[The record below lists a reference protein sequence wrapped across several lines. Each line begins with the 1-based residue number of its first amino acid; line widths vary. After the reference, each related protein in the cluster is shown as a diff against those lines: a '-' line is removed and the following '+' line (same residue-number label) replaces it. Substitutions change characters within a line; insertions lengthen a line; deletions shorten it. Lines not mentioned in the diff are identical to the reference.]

1 MELDFLL
8 TTYLDEINMDIY
20 NLSFYPFN
28 INLDINNQLNLDII
42 DKFQLVLNSLN
53 LDKEKKLNLQESL
66 NYCRLNYKKCS
77 DSTKLDIND
86 SNYIKLI
93 TDIKF
98 LYQEYLKEREK
109 IKNYLYKINI
119 IKKYQELIQ
128 KDTFTIKEISDLLNQ
143 LELDEALIDEILD
156 NLIITNFLA
165 LKNEVLELYGNEY
178 VKGVEKLLNNREQEL
193 ERIKKDFEALE
204 DDEIFSDIEFDIEK
218 IENNKN
224 QFGISINDTEKGLIS
239 TIDNLISWLK
249 KEIFYLDNYL
259 EKNKIW
265 GCYEYSTIKNDF
277 QKLSEEYKNKI
288 RENLNYKKENGSS
301 VAYKNI
307 DCIVEDE
314 FTEWLAFIKEYLE
327 NLKNDIENF
336 ESKYNSEQE
345 IFFDDSTTLI
355 NFLDNCSKKENP
367 IIFWLGG
374 ADSDKAY
381 LKKELP
387 NSYQE
392 VCRDAH
398 DALGY
403 SRFPKFKKT
412 FECLRKLD
420 ENTLGNSWIHAI
432 RSLITHSFKEV
443 RIDSKKIALRIYY
456 IIYNNTV
463 IILKFDCKTRLN
475 TPEVYNAIEN
485 SMKLQ
490 SFKNLKNAL
499 INNDKKVYA
508 QYRYIER
515 LIFQDIDEKVSLND
529 SKQEKNSKKRQKNKN
544 MS

>member
-53 LDKEKKLNLQESL
+53 LDKERKSNLQESL
-66 NYCRLNYKKCS
+66 NYYRLNYKKSS
-77 DSTKLDIND
+77 DSIRLDIND

-204 DDEIFSDIEFDIEK
+204 DDEIFADIEFDIEK

-249 KEIFYLDNYL
+249 K
-259 EKNKIW
+259 
-265 GCYEYSTIKNDF
+265 
-277 QKLSEEYKNKI
+277 
-288 RENLNYKKENGSS
+288 
-301 VAYKNI
+301 
-307 DCIVEDE
+307 
-314 FTEWLAFIKEYLE
+314 
-327 NLKNDIENF
+327 
-336 ESKYNSEQE
+336 
-345 IFFDDSTTLI
+345 
-355 NFLDNCSKKENP
+355 
-367 IIFWLGG
+367 
-374 ADSDKAY
+374 
-381 LKKELP
+381 
-387 NSYQE
+387 
-392 VCRDAH
+392 
-398 DALGY
+398 
-403 SRFPKFKKT
+403 
-412 FECLRKLD
+412 
-420 ENTLGNSWIHAI
+420 
-432 RSLITHSFKEV
+432 
-443 RIDSKKIALRIYY
+443 
-456 IIYNNTV
+456 
-463 IILKFDCKTRLN
+463 
-475 TPEVYNAIEN
+475 
-485 SMKLQ
+485 
-490 SFKNLKNAL
+490 
-499 INNDKKVYA
+499 
-508 QYRYIER
+508 
-515 LIFQDIDEKVSLND
+515 
-529 SKQEKNSKKRQKNKN
+529 
-544 MS
+544 